1 MRGIYGLILVASLI
15 GCLRAADAPLPAEA
29 YGRLPAIGSAAMSPD
44 GKRLA
49 LSVGYEYHAAEP
61 DRELTAFRV
70 LNIDSG
76 AFEQTLMPPR
86 GNTLRG
92 AGWADEMRPYYF
104 VSASGR
110 VRDAY
115 PASWPI

>member
-1 MRGIYGLILVASLI
+1 MRGARSLI
-15 GCLRAADAPLPAEA
+15 VAASFVGIVQAAGPPPPAEA
-29 YGRLPAIGSAAMSPD
+29 YGRLPAIGSAAISPD

-49 LSVGYEYHAAEP
+49 LSVGYEFHAAEP

-76 AFEQTLMPPR
+76 EFEQTLIPPK

-92 AGWADEMRPYYF
+92 AGWADEARPYYF
-104 VSASGR
+104 VSAAGHTMMPTRHPGR
-110 VRDAY
+110 
-115 PASWPI
+115 S